1 MSIRIRVAVVDDHA
15 IVREGLRLVLESGGA
30 FEVVGEAGTASDA
43 IAMATTLRPDVVI
56 LDITMPGGSG
66 LLAVPEI
73 IERAPAT
80 RILMLSMH
88 DHAEYVVECIRAGAH
103 GYLRKDSA
111 PTELRTA
118 VQSVH
123 DGLGYFAP
131 EVAQFV
137 ATSLREGTSREPSV
151 HSVSPT
157 VLTTRERQVL
167 VGVARGLANKE
178 IAAQLGIATRTV
190 EAHRDSL
197 GRKLGIRTA
206 AGLTRY
212 CLEHGIE

>member
-1 MSIRIRVAVVDDHA
+1 MTPRIRVAVADDHA
-15 IVREGLRLVLESGGA
+15 IVREGLRLVLESGGT
-30 FEVVGEAGTASDA
+30 FEVIGEAGSAADA
-43 IAMATTLRPDVVI
+43 VVLVMERQPDVLV
-56 LDITMPGGSG
+56 LDISMPGGSG

-73 IERAPAT
+73 IERAPNT
-80 RILMLSMH
+80 RVLMLSMH
-88 DHAEYVVECIRAGAH
+88 DHAEYVVECVRAGAH

-111 PTELRTA
+111 PAELRSA
-118 VQSVH
+118 VSAVH
-123 DGLGYFAP
+123 RGDGYFAP

-137 ATSLREGTSREPSV
+137 ATALRDGRERAESAAAPL
-151 HSVSPT
+151 
-157 VLTTRERQVL
+157 LTTRERQVL
-167 VGVARGLANKE
+167 VAVSHGLTNKE

-212 CLEHGIE
+212 CMEQGVK

>member
-1 MSIRIRVAVVDDHA
+1 MTARIRVAVVDDHA
-15 IVREGLRLVLESGGA
+15 IVREGLRLVLESGGI
-30 FEVVGEAGTASDA
+30 FEVIGEAGSAA
-43 IAMATTLRPDVVI
+43 EAVALVLERQPDVLI
-56 LDITMPGGSG
+56 LDISMPGGSG

-73 IERAPAT
+73 VESAPAT
-80 RILMLSMH
+80 RVLMLSMH
-88 DHAEYVVECIRAGAH
+88 DHQEYVVECVRAGAH

-111 PTELRTA
+111 PADLRAA
-118 VQSVH
+118 VMAVH
-123 DGLGYFAP
+123 RGDGYFSP

-137 ATSLREGTSREPSV
+137 AAALRDGREPGSATAAP
-151 HSVSPT
+151 S
-157 VLTTRERQVL
+157 LTAREQQVL
-167 VGVARGLANKE
+167 VGVSQGLTNKE

-212 CLEHGIE
+212 CLEQGIR